1 MFLPTFN
8 NLSWSVLMILLSM
21 SVLTWYL
28 IIQKSL
34 QLWVTHKHSNT
45 FLKMFWQAE
54 SLQEVIVYVNQKNL
68 EAPFS
73 SLTRQGINASFHYG
87 QLASRNVGR
96 ICSHSEFL
104 TRHLRRALAEE
115 TRRLDSGLTILA
127 TVAST
132 APFVGLLG
140 TVLGIYEALMT
151 ISMQGNASLETVAA
165 PVGEALIMT
174 AFGLAV
180 AIPAVLGYNGLV
192 RGNRHLLS
200 QLEGFAQDLHT
211 CLNTGARLDMK
222 SRLHIENSKKSLG
235 KD

>member
-1 MFLPTFN
+1 MLLPNFN

-28 IIQKSL
+28 ILQKSL
-34 QLWVTHKHSNT
+34 QLWLTHKHANQ
-45 FLKMFWQAE
+45 FLQLFWQAK
-54 SLQEVIVYVNQKNL
+54 SLQEVIVYLNQKPI
-68 EAPFS
+68 EEPFS
-73 SLTRQGINASFHYG
+73 SLARQGINASFHYD
-87 QLASRNVGR
+87 QLVSRNVGR
-96 ICSHSEFL
+96 MGSHSEFL
-104 TRHLRRALAEE
+104 TGHLRRALAEE
-115 TRRLDSGLTILA
+115 TGRLNSGLTILA

-132 APFVGLLG
+132 APFIGLLG

-222 SRLHIENSKKSLG
+222 SRLHIENLKR
-235 KD
+235 